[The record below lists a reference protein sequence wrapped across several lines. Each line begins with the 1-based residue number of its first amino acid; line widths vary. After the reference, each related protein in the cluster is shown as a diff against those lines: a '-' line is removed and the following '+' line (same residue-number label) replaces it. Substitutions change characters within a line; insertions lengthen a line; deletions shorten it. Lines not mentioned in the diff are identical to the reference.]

1 MIIKYNDF
9 KKKYLI
15 IWLAI
20 FIGIVLI
27 SIARI
32 QIEKKKTLNINLAK
46 YKYERELENSPCIS
60 PDGNAILKMVVVYD
74 KPRGGEGYVLGF
86 AHFKDTNE
94 KRWI

>member
-1 MIIKYNDF
+1 MGFEIKNIILFTLSALKM
-9 KKKYLI
+9 KYLD
-15 IWLAI
+15 
-20 FIGIVLI
+20 
-27 SIARI
+27 
-32 QIEKKKTLNINLAK
+32 INLAK